1 VKRLS
6 ISEAGGGLLR
16 GLIARGGVPRDR
28 ILLSD
33 YRATDWQSLTFAGER
48 HRFQLRVT
56 GADAEIVATRMTD
69 DIEDAEFNLS
79 GHIVAD
85 VALAAARLGSDG
97 SVTIDIEALT
107 IAE

>member
-1 VKRLS
+1 
-6 ISEAGGGLLR
+6 
-16 GLIARGGVPRDR
+16 
-28 ILLSD
+28 LLSD

-69 DIEDAEFNLS
+69 KIEDADFNLS

-85 VALAAARLGSDG
+85 VAVAAARRGSDG